1 MQARIKAGKLP
12 GQMLSPAAFGV
23 VFRRFWGVTGSSRGA
38 AAASLALALA
48 LPASGLAGCSG
59 ESAKSAA
66 NERNREITHEACDVD
81 SGSALKTDVNN
92 DGRPDIIK
100 VMSGGKEVC
109 RAIDLNFDGVKDA
122 FIYYDAAGK
131 ERRRESDFDRDGRPD
146 EISVMEGGVVVRK
159 ELETNFDSKLDTW
172 EEYQGG
178 RLAKTERDSDGDGII
193 DEWWEFNRP
202 DQPTC
207 AVVVTDRNADG
218 QPDPNTAV
226 DMCGEGYKAPTEPK
240 ADAAATA
247 TATGTAPGAFSGSAP
262 PPMAPATAS
271 VGAAV
276 ATPASAAASASAA
289 KAVPSVSASASS
301 SAPKAK
307 P

>member
-1 MQARIKAGKLP
+1 
-12 GQMLSPAAFGV
+12 
-23 VFRRFWGVTGSSRGA
+23 
-38 AAASLALALA
+38 LATA
-48 LPASGLAGCSG
+48 GLAGCSG
-59 ESAKSAA
+59 ENPKSAA
-66 NERNREITHEACDVD
+66 NERSREITHEACDVD

-122 FIYYDAAGK
+122 FIYYDGAGK

-159 ELETNFDSKLDTW
+159 ELETNFDAKLDTW

-226 DMCGEGYKAPTEPK
+226 DMCGEGYKAPTDPK
-240 ADAAATA
+240 LDAAVTA
-247 TATGTAPGAFSGSAP
+247 TASGTAPGAFSGSAP

-271 VGAAV
+271 AATSASGA
-276 ATPASAAASASAA
+276 ASAAPSASASA
-289 KAVPSVSASASS
+289 SANAPLRGDAPP
-301 SAPKAK
+301 APKVTK
-307 P
+307 